1 VAGVGLGER
10 EAADQGVDVDVARLS
25 LDQVPRALAARD
37 TRGFIKLLRER
48 ETDRLVGAR
57 IVAPEGGE
65 LVMQVALALRSRM
78 TVRDLAVML
87 HPYLTMSEG
96 VKALSCCV

>member
-1 VAGVGLGER
+1 M
-10 EAADQGVDVDVARLS
+10 
-25 LDQVPRALAARD
+25 PRALAARD
-37 TRGFIKLLRER
+37 TRGFIKLLREH

-78 TVRDLAVML
+78 TARDLADTL

-96 VKALSCCV
+96 IKLAALYFDQDVSKLSCCAS